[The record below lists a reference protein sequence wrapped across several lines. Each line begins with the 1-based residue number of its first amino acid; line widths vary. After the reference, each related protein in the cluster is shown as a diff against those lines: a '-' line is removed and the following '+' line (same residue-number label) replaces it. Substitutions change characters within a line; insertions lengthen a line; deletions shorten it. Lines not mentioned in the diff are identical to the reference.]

1 MPTINNYTFSDVQ
14 FTVPENSFISDTSA
28 TAVITISPL
37 TGYTATASDF
47 ALEQGFSNQYV
58 QSVTFTQDGDNVL
71 CTVTFV
77 TSAVMPS
84 ANVTIPLC
92 VIGSAEVVEI
102 TIAGTV
108 SAVVGTNVTGDTT
121 ETDTPY
127 SNSGAIGETESL
139 FTRTYNAASGYYWSV
154 TPSIN
159 VTQGNQSNYNI
170 VQTPTF
176 DSNNR
181 LTNISYDVN
190 YIYPNNSISGDHISI
205 RVPNAKEIY
214 APVPKIRGYNFDTSL
229 ISRFGEERV
238 LTVYGDEG
246 AEVTAII
253 NDGTSNT
260 TIIDALDI
268 PSSGELQA
276 SYVFPER
283 IKGSPDFTYTI
294 TLSGDLESP
303 FSLANPFTVEQKQD
317 ILVRFLDTKTIPV
330 SGWTQINK
338 EVLPLSVNST
348 PDPINTPTGLFLIE
362 IDCDITAS
370 SGTIAPARDLLLS
383 DFSNTSVIEQIV
395 DGATTNST
403 TLVLDSTTGI
413 VAGDKFNNTTG
424 DPNQDAIVLLPAP
437 YNFTVSSVDSSTNL
451 TISPAMSAVDDFPLT
466 FIRNKG
472 TFFTINENSV
482 TQVDSTTVN
491 ITASLIISRYGNE
504 SIDFT
509 LDLDNIITHTP

>member
-214 APVPKIRGYNFDTSL
+214 APRP
-229 ISRFGEERV
+229 
-238 LTVYGDEG
+238 
-246 AEVTAII
+246 
-253 NDGTSNT
+253 
-260 TIIDALDI
+260 
-268 PSSGELQA
+268 
-276 SYVFPER
+276 
-283 IKGSPDFTYTI
+283 
-294 TLSGDLESP
+294 
-303 FSLANPFTVEQKQD
+303 
-317 ILVRFLDTKTIPV
+317 
-330 SGWTQINK
+330 
-338 EVLPLSVNST
+338 
-348 PDPINTPTGLFLIE
+348 
-362 IDCDITAS
+362 
-370 SGTIAPARDLLLS
+370 
-383 DFSNTSVIEQIV
+383 
-395 DGATTNST
+395 
-403 TLVLDSTTGI
+403 
-413 VAGDKFNNTTG
+413 
-424 DPNQDAIVLLPAP
+424 
-437 YNFTVSSVDSSTNL
+437 
-451 TISPAMSAVDDFPLT
+451 
-466 FIRNKG
+466 
-472 TFFTINENSV
+472 
-482 TQVDSTTVN
+482 
-491 ITASLIISRYGNE
+491 
-504 SIDFT
+504 
-509 LDLDNIITHTP
+509 